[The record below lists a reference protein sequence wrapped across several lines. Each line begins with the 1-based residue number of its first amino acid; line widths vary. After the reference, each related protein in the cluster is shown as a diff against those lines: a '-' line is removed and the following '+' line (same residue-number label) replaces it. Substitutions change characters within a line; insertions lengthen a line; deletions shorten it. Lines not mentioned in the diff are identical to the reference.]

1 MMKITNNLDERI
13 LKMILELRK
22 SGILDDRIYNALTS
36 VSRINFLPKNLIGL
50 VNEDVN
56 IEIFDGVIA
65 SKTSDIAKM
74 LDIGLRTNPN
84 TKNVLEIGTG
94 SGWQTAILSMIYE
107 RVYTVEINEEAYLF
121 SRNNLESLDK
131 RIFNRLSDG
140 KKGWIESS
148 PFDVIYIDACCKNIP
163 DSLIGQ
169 LCKNSGTI
177 VFVKEYDKKHFFH
190 SLSTSDNLEI
200 IRSVYEVHRSKLI

>member
-1 MMKITNNLDERI
+1 MKITNNFDERI
-13 LKMILELRK
+13 LRMILELRK

-36 VSRINFLPKNLIGL
+36 VSRIDYLPKKLTGL

-56 IEIFDGVIA
+56 IEIFNGVIA

-74 LDIGLRTNPN
+74 LDIGLRKNPN

-121 SRNNLESLDK
+121 SGKILESLDK

-148 PFDVIYIDACCKNIP
+148 PFDVIYIDACCKKIP
-163 DSLIGQ
+163 DSLIKQ
-169 LCKNSGTI
+169 LCKNYGTI
-177 VFVKEYDKKHFFH
+177 VFVKEHEKKHFFH
-190 SLSTSDNLEI
+190 SLSTSDNLQI
-200 IRSVYEVHRSKLI
+200 IRSVYEVQRSQLI

>member
-1 MMKITNNLDERI
+1 MFPLFSCLAGFYISG
-13 LKMILELRK
+13 LKTQTAVLARQ
-22 SGILDDRIYNALTS
+22 
-36 VSRINFLPKNLIGL
+36 
-50 VNEDVN
+50 
-56 IEIFDGVIA
+56 
-65 SKTSDIAKM
+65 
-74 LDIGLRTNPN
+74 TNPN

-121 SRNNLESLDK
+121 SSNNLESLDK

-200 IRSVYEVHRSKLI
+200 IRSVYEVQRSKLI